1 MFASVCVS
9 AADHYAVILR
19 SQYRRSIVM
28 GEVAQACELMKRAL
42 EILDA
47 QGEHQSAG
55 MLDLAIQHLPDA
67 ALAQTA
73 NWDRLG
79 EASSPS

>member
-1 MFASVCVS
+1 
-9 AADHYAVILR
+9 
-19 SQYRRSIVM
+19 M

-55 MLDLAIQHLPDA
+55 MLDLAIQRLPDGV
-67 ALAQTA
+67 LAQA
-73 NWDRLG
+73 ADRDRPG
-79 EASSPS
+79 GAASPS